1 MRISSIGH
9 LLACVSIGAGLA
21 HSSAIPLDLKEE
33 RSVDQTDSTDAA
45 LTSINWQVVRGGLEV
60 SRDVIVVAA
69 GATSAIAAVVGWVQ
83 KDSAANS
90 CSPIGGSGQSDN
102 GAQKYNFKYWVTT
115 TGKNCDTTA
124 QTKTVAAALDDAWD
138 QVHKYN
144 YDWACIDLR
153 HGSGTWHGH
162 LAVATTGSGKDVN
175 TMCN

>member
-1 MRISSIGH
+1 MRVSSIGH
-9 LLACVSIGAGLA
+9 LFACVSLGAGLA
-21 HSSAIPLDLKEE
+21 HSSAIPIDLKQE
-33 RSVDQTDSTDAA
+33 RSVDVTDSSDAA
-45 LTSINWQVVRGGLEV
+45 LTAINWKIVRGGLKV

-83 KDSAANS
+83 SDSSQNS
-90 CSPIGGSGQSDN
+90 CAKKGGSGQSDN
-102 GAQKYNFKYWVTT
+102 GQQKYNFQYWVTT

-144 YDWACIDLR
+144 YDWACIDLT
-153 HGSGTWHGH
+153 HGGTWHGH
-162 LAVATTGSGKDVN
+162 LAVATTGSGQDVS

>member
-1 MRISSIGH
+1 MRIPSIGH
-9 LLACVSIGAGLA
+9 LLTCLSIGTSLA
-21 HSSAIPLDLKEE
+21 HASAIPNDLKEE
-33 RSVDQTDSTDAA
+33 RSVDLADSPDEA
-45 LTSINWQVVRGGLEV
+45 LREINWKVVKGGLKV
-60 SRDVIVVAA
+60 TRDVIIVAA
-69 GATSAIAAVVGWVQ
+69 GASSAIAAVVGWVQ
-83 KDSAANS
+83 RDSSQNS

-144 YDWACIDLR
+144 YDWACIDLT
-153 HGSGTWHGH
+153 HGGTWHGH
-162 LAVATTGSGKDVN
+162 LAVATTVSGQDVN